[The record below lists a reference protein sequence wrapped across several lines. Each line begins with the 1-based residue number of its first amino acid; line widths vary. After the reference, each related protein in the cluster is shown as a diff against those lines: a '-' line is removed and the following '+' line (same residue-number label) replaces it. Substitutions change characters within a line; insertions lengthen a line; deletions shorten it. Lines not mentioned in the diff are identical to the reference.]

1 MMMMMMMMMT
11 IEQQNKTQILKRR
24 KCRTSKLSLSTTGRV
39 VGDHQVAG
47 LDQVLAVSK
56 HPCLLKDTR
65 CIYMYI
71 NMDIISR
78 CEAATITN
86 RQNLSTN

>member
-1 MMMMMMMMMT
+1 MMMMMT
-11 IEQQNKTQILKRR
+11 IEQQNKKILNRR

-56 HPCLLKDTR
+56 HPLE
-65 CIYMYI
+65 IPIM
-71 NMDIISR
+71 IS
-78 CEAATITN
+78 
-86 RQNLSTN
+86 